1 MKKVKFWYPIVA
13 VFFGVSVSALASY
26 PAIKS
31 IQAERAQ
38 TKEDVIKLDKALRDA
53 LVKNDLDAVANLLS
67 DDFELYTITH
77 GVLNKAQW
85 LEEIRTGQMSYSG
98 FTNKETILFQGKQ
111 ISNIVEVSGNFWG
124 YQAEKYPVEMSIRAV
139 EYKDKQQRIK
149 CMTVKDVS

>member
-1 MKKVKFWYPIVA
+1 MKKVKFWYPIAA
-13 VFFGVSVSALASY
+13 VFLGLSVSALASY

-38 TKEDVIKLDKALRDA
+38 TKEDVIKLDKALRAA
-53 LVKNDLDAVANLLS
+53 LVRNDLDAVADLIS
-67 DDFELYTITH
+67 DDFEIYTINH
-77 GVLNKAQW
+77 GVLNKNQW
-85 LEEIRTGQMSYSG
+85 IEEIRSG
-98 FTNKETILFQGKQ
+98 RMDYTQFTNKETILFQGKQ

-139 EYKDKQQRIK
+139 EYKDKKQRIK